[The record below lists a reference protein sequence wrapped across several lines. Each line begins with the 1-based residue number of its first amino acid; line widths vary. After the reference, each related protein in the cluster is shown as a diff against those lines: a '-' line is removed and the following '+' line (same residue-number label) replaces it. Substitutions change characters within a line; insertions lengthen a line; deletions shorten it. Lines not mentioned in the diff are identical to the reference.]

1 MGVSQPFT
9 ELSLLC
15 FQMKG
20 LDLDS
25 GFDRGKGFH
34 LVQTCIEGQLGR
46 QELNRPAAGKS
57 TVGST
62 VGLLP
67 ASVSPPLSL
76 LGPHQQKL
84 KLSLGQSLRALDYCQ
99 RATAHLP
106 S

>member
-34 LVQTCIEGQLGR
+34 LVQTGIEGQLGR
-46 QELNRPAAGKS
+46 QS
-57 TVGST
+57 
-62 VGLLP
+62 
-67 ASVSPPLSL
+67 
-76 LGPHQQKL
+76 
-84 KLSLGQSLRALDYCQ
+84 
-99 RATAHLP
+99 
-106 S
+106 